1 MTDDNRKFWD
11 AIENIRQAFK
21 DIDAEYA
28 KMADECDYT
37 LKLAV
42 TQWVMKHIVEHAKEG
57 GSYRY
62 LIYDR
67 LGFDMDAYAPLCRDG
82 MTISNEFDLDVVP
95 DARKALAEGDHE
107 KLKKI
112 LSCCDE
118 PGCYEQITSGYPA
131 EGGYRQSCSKHYQMY
146 SLKHQ
151 ERKNGN
157 ESND

>member
-1 MTDDNRKFWD
+1 MTEEKKDFWD

-21 DIDAEYA
+21 DIDDDYA
-28 KMADECDYT
+28 KMADECDPEM
-37 LKLAV
+37 KLAV
-42 TQWVMKHIVEHAKEG
+42 TKWAMKHIVDHAREG

-67 LGFDMDAYAPLCRDG
+67 MGFGPEAYAPLCSDG

-118 PGCYEQITSGYPA
+118 PGCYEQISAGFPV
-131 EGGYRQSCSKHYQMY
+131 EGGYRSTCSEHYRMY

-151 ERKNGN
+151 ERKDG
-157 ESND
+157 SV